1 MAKVEWVKIYTDMFD
16 NKKIKYIR
24 ALPEGNNILL
34 IWIMLITM
42 AGRCNE
48 NGYIFLTENIPYT
61 PDLLAKELGF
71 EVNTVIF
78 ALNSLQNLN
87 MISISENNLI
97 YICGWCEYQN
107 IEGMD
112 KIRLQNATRQARYR
126 EKKKLIALEIESSE
140 APNNQEVLLI
150 PESSNSNVTV
160 TLRNGTE
167 EDKEIRNKKENK
179 NKKKEIEEIILYLNN
194 RCKTFFKTSTKS
206 TVSLISARLEEG
218 FSLEQLKAI
227 IDVKAK
233 EWLNTPGFAKYLRP
247 STLFTSKHC
256 EEYLNQAIREG
267 VYKNGECNTKL
278 GTVRTEPKTEDDVER
293 ALRKQGK
300 SVADLKESTDYDF

>member
-24 ALPEGNNILL
+24 SLPEGNNILL

-42 AGRCNE
+42 AGNCNE

-61 PDLLAKELGF
+61 PELLAKELDFGI
-71 EVNTVIF
+71 NTVQL
-78 ALNSLQNLN
+78 ALTALQNLN
-87 MISISENNLI
+87 MISISQDNLI

-112 KIRLQNATRQARYR
+112 KIRLQNAARQARYR
-126 EKKKLIALEIESSE
+126 AKKKLIELEIDSD
-140 APNNQEVLLI
+140 NKQEVLLI
-150 PESSNSNVTV
+150 PESSNSNVKV
-160 TLRNGTE
+160 KLSKGTE
-167 EDKEIRNKKENK
+167 EEKRIRKKNKKENK
-179 NKKKEIEEIILYLNN
+179 KKEVEEIILHLNK
-194 RCKTFFKTSTKS
+194 RCNTSFKTTTKS
-206 TVSLISARLEEG
+206 TVSIISARFDEG

-233 EWLNTPGFAKYLRP
+233 EWLNNKDFSKYLRP
-247 STLFTSKHC
+247 STLFTPKHC
-256 EEYLNQAIREG
+256 EDYLNQAIREG
-267 VYKNGECNTKL
+267 VYKNGECNTGKV
-278 GTVRTEPKTEDDVER
+278 GEIRTGPKAEDDVER

-300 SVADLKESTDYDF
+300 SVADLKEITDINF